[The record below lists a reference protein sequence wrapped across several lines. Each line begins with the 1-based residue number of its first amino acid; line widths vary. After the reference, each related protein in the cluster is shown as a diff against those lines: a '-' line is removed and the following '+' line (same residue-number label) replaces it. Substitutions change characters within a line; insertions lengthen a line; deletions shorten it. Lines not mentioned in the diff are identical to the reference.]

1 MVASHFPFRVIS
13 WEIPSQSGG
22 LWLGFQ
28 GIQQLW
34 KGASPC
40 QTYQPYTLRRTGSKL
55 FKWRFELPDQHE
67 NSFGKFRLQTSNF
80 WVPIP
85 RSELFS
91 PWANGLVEGETTV
104 FSHQIQIC
112 SADLRFTSGNCWEKN
127 HTSHLTT
134 AGLLGNIGY
143 MLGVKVAIILVYM
156 YAYIYIYGC

>member
-55 FKWRFELPDQHE
+55 FKWRFEFPDQHE

-91 PWANGLVEGETTV
+91 PWPNGLVEGEATV

-112 SADLRFTSGNCWEKN
+112 SADLRFTSGKNWKKN

-134 AGLLGNIGY
+134 AGILGICWGQ
-143 MLGVKVAIILVYM
+143 K
-156 YAYIYIYGC
+156 